1 MNQKTKE
8 KIRQY
13 LEVIVYLALY
23 LTLIYGIFMFTFMLF
38 HLAIIEILEYFIVL
52 GILIIAAI
60 YLNHKEK
67 SEA

>member
-13 LEVIVYLALY
+13 LEAIVYLALSF
-23 LTLIYGIFMFTFMLF
+23 TVIFGMFLFSFVLF
-38 HLAIIEILEYFIVL
+38 HLVFMEILEYFIVL

-60 YLNHKEK
+60 YLNHEEK

>member
-13 LEVIVYLALY
+13 LEVIVYLALSF
-23 LTLIYGIFMFTFMLF
+23 TVIFGMFLFSFVLF
-38 HLAIIEILEYFIVL
+38 HLTIIEILEYFIIL

-60 YLNHKEK
+60 YFNHKEK

>member
-8 KIRQY
+8 KINQY
-13 LEVIVYLALY
+13 LEVIIYLSLY
-23 LTLIYGIFMFTFMLF
+23 FTIIFGMFLFSFMLF
-38 HLAIIEILEYFIVL
+38 HLTLMEILEYFIIL

-67 SEA
+67 LEV

>member
-8 KIRQY
+8 KINQY
-13 LEVIVYLALY
+13 LEVIIYLSLY
-23 LTLIYGIFMFTFMLF
+23 FTIIFGMFLLSFMLF
-38 HLAIIEILEYFIVL
+38 HLTLMEILEYFIIL

-67 SEA
+67 LEV

>member
-38 HLAIIEILEYFIVL
+38 HLTIIEILEYFSVL

-67 SEA
+67 LEV